1 MLKCDVITFNSRQ
14 QITNILSSWQIEY
27 SKNSSDWKMMSV
39 LDRQRIVRE
48 NFWSHLA
55 WQYKMTLQYDV
66 TVATLPR
73 TTAVTWVTITFALDY
88 TGLAPCKECCTSRTN
103 QSSSSHRCLYR
114 HQQNSL
120 TQTAKDSKKF
130 MWLIQQYKLIT
141 ELQSLMLLTH

>member
-1 MLKCDVITFNSRQ
+1 MLKSDVITFNSRQ

-39 LDRQRIVRE
+39 LGRQKIVRE
-48 NFWSHLA
+48 NSLLITSCMTI
-55 WQYKMTLQYDV
+55 QNVTLQYDA
-66 TVATLPR
+66 TVATLPH

-114 HQQNSL
+114 HQQNNL

-130 MWLIQQYKLIT
+130 M
-141 ELQSLMLLTH
+141 